1 MSGLWTLASNETKGE
16 LTKMKKGAPQNK
28 HGQPYSKKQ
37 KKASRFMNRFSTF
50 QKRESSGPSIEKM
63 DHLLAGGGFL
73 AAVMSMFG
81 RGRRG

>member
-1 MSGLWTLASNETKGE
+1 MSGLWTLASNQTKGE
-16 LTKMKKGAPQNK
+16 LTKMKKGAPLNK

-50 QKRESSGPSIEKM
+50 HKRDSSGFDIDKSVGIESVG
-63 DHLLAGGGFL
+63 LLASL
-73 AAVMSMFG
+73 MSFFG